1 MKENV
6 PDKNEVILT
15 YIGVSAGVVGLFT
28 GVLSAPYGVGLI
40 GLSFALYQGT
50 SLAKIIKNL

>member
-1 MKENV
+1 ME

-15 YIGVSAGVVGLFT
+15 YIGVCTGVAGLFT
-28 GVLSAPYGVGLI
+28 GFLTAPYGVGLI

-50 SLAKIIKNL
+50 SLAKILKNL